1 MTPAATYTDGPSWSL
16 TRIVLV
22 LLCALGLGSGL
33 YAETT
38 AQLFDAANTAY
49 KNKDYDLAIAGY
61 DKLLSQGY
69 RTAEIY
75 YNLGDAFYK
84 KDSIGQAILCYER
97 ALRLAPGDEDITFN
111 LKLANQKTVDR
122 LIPVPQLAIV
132 QRWDHFVE
140 ARSSRTWS
148 ILAGVCVWLALAGFA
163 AYLFVQSIRRL
174 GFYFGVVLL
183 LCAGFFGSLAWSQS
197 HAETGADQAILTT
210 DNAYI
215 KSAPDASSTD
225 LFMIH
230 EGIKLRILD
239 HVGEW
244 SKVRLADGKVGW
256 VQQATYT
263 VI

>member
-1 MTPAATYTDGPSWSL
+1 MITAMTYTHAPSWSL
-16 TRIVLV
+16 SRIVLV
-22 LLCALGLGSGL
+22 LFCALGLGTGL
-33 YAETT
+33 HAESS

-61 DKLLSQGY
+61 TKLIGQGY
-69 RTAEIY
+69 KDAEVY
-75 YNLGDAFYK
+75 YNLGNAFYK
-84 KDSIGQAILCYER
+84 KDSLSQAILSYER
-97 ALRLAPGDEDITFN
+97 ALRLAPGDEDIRFN
-111 LKLANQKTVDR
+111 LRLANQKTVDR

-132 QRWDHFVE
+132 QQWDHFVE
-140 ARSSRTWS
+140 ARSSRTWG
-148 ILAGVCVWLALAGFA
+148 ILCGVCVWLALAGFA
-163 AYLFVQSIRRL
+163 AYLFVQSIRRA
-174 GFYFGVVLL
+174 GFYLGVVLL
-183 LCAGFFGSLAWSQS
+183 LFAGFFGALAWSQS
-197 HAETGADQAILTT
+197 HAETSADQAILTS

-230 EGIKLRILD
+230 EGIKLQILD

-256 VQQATYT
+256 IQQATYT

>member
-1 MTPAATYTDGPSWSL
+1 MTRRTTYTHGPAGL
-16 TRIVLV
+16 LPRIMLV
-22 LLCALGLGSGL
+22 LLCGLSLGGGL
-33 YAETT
+33 YAEGA

-61 DKLLSQGY
+61 SKLLSQDY
-69 RTAEIY
+69 KTAEVY
-75 YNLGDAFYK
+75 YNLGNAFYK
-84 KDSIGQAILCYER
+84 KDSIGQAILSYER
-97 ALRLAPGDEDITFN
+97 ALRLAPGDEDIRVN
-111 LKLANQKTVDR
+111 LKLANQKTIDR

-132 QRWDHFVE
+132 QRWDQFVE

-148 ILAGVCVWLALAGFA
+148 LLAGACVWLALAGFA
-163 AYLFVQSIRRL
+163 AYLFIQSIRRI
-174 GFYFGVVLL
+174 GFYLGVVLL
-183 LCAGFFGSLAWSQS
+183 LAAGFFGSLAWSQS
-197 HAETGADQAILTT
+197 HAEYGADQAILTT

-230 EGIKLRILD
+230 EGIKIQILD

-244 SKVRLADGKVGW
+244 SKVRLSDGKVGW
-256 VQQATYT
+256 VQQAAYT